1 LTLCSTLWPP
11 VVKWPCINACLSA
24 NYLCIIFCLAHLWL
38 FDFICFDYLLRSL
51 SIVWE
56 LLEYLLTLFMNTLHV
71 LAVSN
76 ASWSQFT
83 GQLGALLNLW
93 YLDLEF
99 TVWNKQSDILHL
111 LKQAWGRSCMIL
123 FKLFWLVLP
132 DSKSA
137 SRRSAWWATGLI
149 LIFSLGRMVAAK
161 LCLSS
166 LVLYNWFSFYY
177 CTSSE
182 YYHFSIVLL
191 YMDWD
196 KELVSLSYKFSQV
209 FLVLCRS
216 NNSGDTPKPWQL
228 HPAWCLHKPDIWSS
242 FCQESCQCLNS
253 NRSNRMFGAY

>member
-1 LTLCSTLWPP
+1 MHYFLPSSPLAFWLYLLWLSFVKLIHCLRVAGIFINSIHEHFACECCQQCFMMTVYWSAWCPSEP
-11 VVKWPCINACLSA
+11 VVP
-24 NYLCIIFCLAHLWL
+24 WL
-38 FDFICFDYLLRSL
+38 RIHC
-51 SIVWE
+51 VKQ
-56 LLEYLLTLFMNTLHV
+56 
-71 LAVSN
+71 AV
-76 ASWSQFT
+76 
-83 GQLGALLNLW
+83 W
-93 YLDLEF
+93 YLAFVE
-99 TVWNKQSDILHL
+99 VE
-111 LKQAWGRSCMIL
+111 GRSCMML
-123 FKLFWLVLP
+123 LKLFWIVLP

-137 SRRSAWWATGLI
+137 SQRSAWWATGLI